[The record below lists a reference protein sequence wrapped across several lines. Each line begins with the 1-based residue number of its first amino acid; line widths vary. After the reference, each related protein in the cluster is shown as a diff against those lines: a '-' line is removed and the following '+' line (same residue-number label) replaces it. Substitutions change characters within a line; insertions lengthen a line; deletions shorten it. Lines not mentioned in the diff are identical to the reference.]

1 MGTPGKLDRYLR
13 QMTFPD
19 IGEDGQ
25 CRLLSSAV
33 AIIGSGGLG
42 THIADNLVRAGV
54 GRLKLV
60 DRDYVELSNLQR
72 QMLFD
77 EQDVAGRLPKAE
89 AAARKLGRINSQV
102 QIEPLVLEVSPRNV
116 EGIVS
121 DVDLVLD
128 ACDNFDTRYLVNEAC
143 VKHDVPW
150 VYGGAVASYGMTMT
164 IVPHRTPCLRCV
176 FPERPPSDSLPTC
189 ATAGIL
195 ASIVAIIA
203 SLECSEALKLLTGRG
218 KLNEGLIHVDVWENS
233 FEAFSIERQDERC
246 PVCGRAEY
254 ELLGSA

>member
-1 MGTPGKLDRYLR
+1 MEKSTRFDRYVR
-13 QMTFPD
+13 QLTFPD
-19 IGEDGQ
+19 IGVEGQ
-25 CRLLSSAV
+25 RKLLSSSV

-54 GRLKLV
+54 GHLKLV

-77 EQDVAGRLPKAE
+77 EQDVAERLPKAE
-89 AAARKLGRINSQV
+89 AAARKLGLINSQV
-102 QIEPLVLEVSPRNV
+102 RIEPLVLEVSPRNV

-128 ACDNFDTRYLVNEAC
+128 ACDNFDTRYLINEAC
-143 VKHDVPW
+143 VKHHIPW

-176 FPERPPSDSLPTC
+176 FPQRPPADSVPTC

-233 FEAFSIERQDERC
+233 FEAFAIEHREESC
-246 PVCGRAEY
+246 PVCSRGEY
-254 ELLGSA
+254 ELLSSV